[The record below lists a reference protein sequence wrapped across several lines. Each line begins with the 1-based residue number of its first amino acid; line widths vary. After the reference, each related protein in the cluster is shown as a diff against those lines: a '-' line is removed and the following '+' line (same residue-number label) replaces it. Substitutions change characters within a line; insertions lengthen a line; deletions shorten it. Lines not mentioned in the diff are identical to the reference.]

1 MLAPAT
7 AFYAVVFVVLKL
19 ILVWRVVAL
28 RQQLGVGVG
37 DGGYQQLNVASRI
50 HGNYI
55 ESMPLMLVLMFI
67 AEMNGIAYVALH
79 TVGGLFL
86 VSRIGHAWG
95 MHEAQGRWHP
105 VRAAGVVGTWLALL
119 GVCGLLVYNVMT
131 IRY

>member
-19 ILVWRVVAL
+19 ILVSRVVAL

-37 DGGYQQLNVASRI
+37 DGGHQELNVASRI

-67 AEMNGIAYVALH
+67 AEMNGIAYGPLH

-95 MHEAQGRWHP
+95 MHQAQGRWHP
-105 VRAAGVVGTWLALL
+105 ARAMGVVGTWLALV